1 MAKISYQPARL
12 LGLANKG
19 SLTAGRDADITIV
32 DRLQRSAFATIIGGQ
47 VCYMDG
53 KVLGRGGRIITT
65 AAGADYVRSQGLE
78 PLVVDLADSSLL
90 QKAQKDDNK
99 NKPPDRSCSQVVYL
113 LDWGYLYGRHKLYR
127 GSR

>member
-1 MAKISYQPARL
+1 MYCCLLVWLWSIWAAVAAGAGGEDQLSAGAL

-65 AAGADYVRSQGLE
+65 AAGADYVLSQGLE

-90 QKAQKDDNK
+90 QKTQK
-99 NKPPDRSCSQVVYL
+99 R
-113 LDWGYLYGRHKLYR
+113 
-127 GSR
+127 